1 MDTNCKIVCGTVC
14 LIIGGILVYRRRE
27 IMPTLTKA
35 KDVDEE
41 LNAILRKKAIRITG
55 HKF

>member
-35 KDVDEE
+35 KDLDEE